1 MSIDDLAV
9 SLLGR
14 KEKREQEYDRQ
25 ARKAE
30 KRQRIVAGLGLGV
43 NLINR
48 RLAKRTQEFMN
59 SEPVL
64 QQRLLYRQSVDNK
77 KELDG
82 TYSKIMESGKGTHQ
96 YFSDDSYSTVYDN
109 IKKKLA
115 SEGKNTDEKSMARY
129 ESLIMDQAKT
139 LGQERATAF
148 DAAYQDSRSV
158 GSMKDYDRMIALRN
172 KKPVNLA
179 QWFGMRLKG
188 KTAEDL
194 DNETLASI
202 KNSPLSKYSQEFK
215 DSYESLYKGTKDSAF
230 AFDAAQINIK
240 PDPSIDKWSEKKQ
253 EAKTVSNIYGGQSIE
268 VVETEY
274 FYDRN
279 SEAYKRDGSPYKSE
293 IVLNEDGSEARVGSS
308 NPEYERKIVASLRS
322 TFDFIDKAKG
332 SFTGEG
338 VAAYYAEAK
347 QLAQKAGIKDFEPA
361 NVKTIQE
368 YNILAKAWTNLMSKD
383 YDEGIIKD
391 PDRVEYTSSIISN
404 IAQNPIMFANLTE
417 ILEMKE
423 GPQKNKRMQTWQNE
437 LASFIGLLNSAT
449 QTDGAVKSFK
459 SSKPEY
465 DVITNPDEAVPFPIG
480 KVFSYGGKLYK
491 KVRGG
496 FDPYT
501 EGSD

>member
-1 MSIDDLAV
+1 MGIDALAG
-9 SLLGR
+9 SLLQK
-14 KEKREQEYDRQ
+14 KERREQDYDRQ

-48 RLAKRTQEFMN
+48 RLAKKTNEFMN
-59 SEPVL
+59 SEPML

-82 TYSKIMESGKGTHQ
+82 IHSKITESGKGNHQ

-109 IKKKLA
+109 VKKQLA
-115 SEGKNTDEKSMARY
+115 SEGRNTDEASMARY
-129 ESLIMDQAKT
+129 ESYIMDQAKV
-139 LGQERATAF
+139 LGQERATSF
-148 DAAYQDSRSV
+148 EAAYEDSRNI
-158 GSMKDYDRMIALRN
+158 GSMKDYDRMAALRN
-172 KKPVNLA
+172 RKPVNIA
-179 QWFGMRLKG
+179 QWLGMRFKG

-215 DSYESLYKGTKDSAF
+215 DSYETVYKGTKDSAF
-230 AFDAAQINIK
+230 AFDVAK
-240 PDPSIDKWSEKKQ
+240 LDMKSDPSKDTWEVEKQ
-253 EAKTVSNIYGGQSIE
+253 ETITVRNAYGGDSVE
-268 VVETEY
+268 VVTTKY
-274 FYDRN
+274 LYDRN
-279 SEAYKRDGSPYKSE
+279 SDAFKTDGSPYKSE
-293 IVLNEDGSEARVGSS
+293 VVLNKDGSKSIGSS
-308 NPEYERKIVASLRS
+308 DAGYEQSIVKSLRS

-347 QLAQKAGIKDFEPA
+347 ELAQDAGIKDFEPA
-361 NVKTIQE
+361 NVKTVQE
-368 YNILAKAWTNLMSKD
+368 YNILAKAWTNLMSRD
-383 YDEGIIKD
+383 YAEGIIKD
-391 PDRVEYTSSIISN
+391 NDRVEYTTSIISN

-423 GPQKNKRMQTWQNE
+423 GTAKDERMQNWQNE
-437 LASFIGLLNSAT
+437 LAKFISLLNSAT
-449 QTDGAVKSFK
+449 QTDNAVRSFE
-459 SSKPEY
+459 SSKPKY
-465 DVITNPDEAVPFPIG
+465 DVITNPDEADAFSIG
-480 KVFSYGGKLYK
+480 KVFSYGGNLYR

>member
-129 ESLIMDQAKT
+129 ESLIMDQAKI

-240 PDPSIDKWSEKKQ
+240 PDPSIDKWMVPKQ
-253 EAKTVSNIYGGQSIE
+253 EAKTVRNAYGGESIE
-268 VVETEY
+268 IIETQD

-293 IVLNEDGSEARVGSS
+293 IVLNADGSKSTGSS
-308 NPEYERKIVASLRS
+308 SSEYERQIVKALRS

-347 QLAQKAGIKDFEPA
+347 QLAQDANIKDFEPA
-361 NVKTIQE
+361 NVKTMEE
-368 YNILAKAWTNLMSKD
+368 YNILAKAWTNLMSRD

-465 DVITNPDEAVPFPIG
+465 DVITNPDEAISFPVG

-491 KVRGG
+491 KVKGG
-496 FDPYT
+496 FNLYT
-501 EGSD
+501 EDED